1 MAALSLVVTW
11 SVLPVFTLGAILIAW
26 ISWLDDLHA
35 VSSRV
40 RFGTHATSALLVIV
54 FIGYWHTLS
63 LPMLPV
69 IASAFLGIPLTF
81 LWVVGLTNA
90 YNFMDGIDG
99 LAGGQAVVAGTTW
112 LGLGLITGL
121 PLVSLLGLFVAGSSL
136 GFLVH
141 NWSPARIFMGDVGS
155 AFLGFT
161 LAVIAVL
168 GSLESP
174 ELAYAGV
181 LVVWPFIFDTSF
193 TILRRLRRKENIF
206 EAHRSHLYQRL
217 VIAGYSHRSV
227 ALLYLCLAAIGSVSA
242 LLWVANVAG
251 GALLAAVI
259 PLLLAACLW
268 LLVITVE
275 QRQVSVRD

>member
-1 MAALSLVVTW
+1 
-11 SVLPVFTLGAILIAW
+11 
-26 ISWLDDLHA
+26 
-35 VSSRV
+35 
-40 RFGTHATSALLVIV
+40 
-54 FIGYWHTLS
+54 
-63 LPMLPV
+63 MLPV